1 MILLARALRLAALI
15 LAFTALPQFAAAKTI
30 LVFAP
35 HPDDESLIAAGRVRA
50 AVLAG
55 DTVKIVV
62 VTNGDAQT
70 GGVDTGLRREGE
82 SVAAAQLLGL
92 TEQDVIFLGYPDAS
106 MLDIYNAASP
116 TAVITSAAGQTQ
128 TYGNRGLGGKDF
140 HSFRFGKPA
149 PYNRVSVQQDMSTLL
164 QDYSPDEIY
173 TFTNFDTHPD
183 HHATA
188 LFVTDALVAQKRS
201 GSALATKLYQGIV
214 WAPTGDTWPDAGGCA
229 PDTPF
234 TAPQMQTQLEWK
246 RTWRAVVDANL
257 KCRAIDAYASQVTTH
272 YLSFARMDEFF
283 WMSDVGANLAITAT
297 VTASSE
303 NSAAN
308 QGRLKAV
315 DGVIDGAPND
325 AAREWVSAN
334 QLAGA
339 WIQLD
344 WSAPVSVAQV
354 NLYDRP
360 DGSENVLAGTLSFS
374 DGTSIA
380 VGALPTDGKARPVTF
395 APKTVTWVRFTINQA
410 QGTATGLSEIQ
421 VLGLP
426 AQSSAN
432 VAPHFIEGPGDNG
445 DKAIT
450 STQTATFS
458 VLANDLNG
466 DAVQYE
472 WTADGGTIQ
481 GNGAS
486 AVFTPPAVAHLTVFT
501 ISARIFDGR
510 GGSTTNVGFV
520 TVTPAADALSVS
532 PSAVVGGNNAQGT
545 VTLANAAPAGGLS
558 VPLSSS
564 NPAAAQI
571 PASVQVPAGATS
583 ASFPVSTSSVTART
597 TVTLSATINGT
608 ARTATLDVTPRS
620 SVIPSGNLLL
630 SPDSIGDPNWP
641 IFGTT
646 LSTTLNFAPAPDG
659 TQSATR
665 AVATQPGGHAL
676 VQQVAVAAST
686 SYTLSFWAR
695 SNGGTAAAYSVFC
708 NSIGSDIIAP
718 TSYIGSIN
726 STGWTQVSATFTT
739 PAGCTSIN
747 VYVLRDSGVPV
758 DVLLWRAVLVPTSA
772 VTPVLSVL
780 AVTPASLTGG
790 ASASG
795 TVTLSGAAPAGGA
808 QVTLSSSSPAAAVP
822 ASVTVPAGAASAI
835 FSVTTSAVA
844 TSTAVT
850 ISGSFGGDT
859 QSASLTVLP
868 PAVSALIIVGTRA
881 LGGVEG
887 AAATVSLSGPAPA
900 GGAVVTLSSDS
911 AAASVPA
918 SVTIPAGATSG
929 NFNVTTIPVATPTT
943 ATISASYGGATRT
956 GTLTVMPPE
965 VASVNV
971 SPSSVTGGTAVTGT
985 VNLTGPAPAGGAQ
998 VTLSDNSAAASV
1010 PASVTV
1016 AAGARSASFS
1026 IGTSAVAGNTAVT
1039 VSASYGG
1046 ATRTVTLTVLP
1057 AVLVSLTLNPTS
1069 VVGGPL
1075 VGNSTG
1081 TVTLNGPAPA
1091 GGAVVALS
1099 DNNAACST
1107 PFTVTIP
1114 AGGTSATFTVATGLV
1129 VVTTTCTVTGTYLGA
1144 SQSANLQIS
1153 L

>member
-1 MILLARALRLAALI
+1 MNLLNRAVCLGALLLAFAV
-15 LAFTALPQFAAAKTI
+15 LPQFAAAKTI
-30 LVFAP
+30 LIFAP

-116 TAVITSAAGQTQ
+116 TAVITSAAGQTR

-140 HSFRFGKPA
+140 HSFRFGSPA

-188 LFVTDALVAQKRS
+188 LFVTDALVALKRS

-257 KCRAIDAYASQVTTH
+257 KCRAIDTYASQVTTH
-272 YLSFARMDEFF
+272 YLSFARKDEFF

-360 DGSENVLAGTLSFS
+360 DASENVLAGTLSFS

-380 VGALPTDGKARPVTF
+380 VGALPTDGKTLPVTF

-426 AQSSAN
+426 AQSTAN
-432 VAPHFIEGPGDNG
+432 VAPHFLEGPGDNG

-450 STQTATFS
+450 STQTANFS

-472 WTADGGTIQ
+472 WTADGGTIL
-481 GNGAS
+481 GNGAT
-486 AVFTPPAVAHLTVFT
+486 AVFTPPAVAHVTVFT

-583 ASFPVSTSSVTART
+583 ASFPVSTSTVTART

-608 ARTATLDVTPRS
+608 ARTATLDVTPKS
-620 SVIPSGNLLL
+620 SAVPSGNLLL
-630 SPDSIGDPNWP
+630 SPDSIGDPNWM

-646 LSTTLNFAPAPDG
+646 LSTTLNFASAADG
-659 TQSATR
+659 TQNATR

-695 SNGGTAAAYSVFC
+695 NNGGTAAAYSVFC
-708 NSIGSDIIAP
+708 NSSGTDIIAP

-747 VYVLRDSGVPV
+747 VYMLRDSGVPV

-772 VTPVLSVL
+772 ATPALSAL
-780 AVTPASLTGG
+780 ALTPASVTGG

-795 TVTLSGAAPAGGA
+795 TVTLNGAAPAGGA

-822 ASVTVPAGAASAI
+822 ASVTVPAGETSAS
-835 FSVTTSAVA
+835 FSVTTSTVA
-844 TSTAVT
+844 TSTTVT
-850 ISGSFGGDT
+850 ISGSLGGGT
-859 QSASLTVLP
+859 QSASLSVVPPSVSVL
-868 PAVSALIIVGTRA
+868 
-881 LGGVEG
+881 
-887 AAATVSLSGPAPA
+887 SLSQASVTGGSPVTGTVVLDGPAPA
-900 GGAVVTLSSDS
+900 GGAQVALSSS
-911 AAASVPA
+911 NPAASAPA
-918 SVTIPAGATSG
+918 SVTIAAGGTSATFSITTTAVATSAS
-929 NFNVTTIPVATPTT
+929 VS
-943 ATISASYGGATRT
+943 ISASYGGRT
-956 GTLTVMPPE
+956 QTVSLSVLPP
-965 VASVNV
+965 VVSSLSV
-971 SPSSVTGGTAVTGT
+971 SPASVTGGTAATGSVT
-985 VNLTGPAPAGGAQ
+985 LSGPAPAGGAQ
-998 VTLSDNSAAASV
+998 VTLSDNSGAASV

-1016 AAGARSASFS
+1016 AAGATSASFS
-1026 IGTSAVAGNTAVT
+1026 IGTSAVAGNTVVT
-1039 VSASYGG
+1039 VSASSGG
-1046 ATRTVTLTVLP
+1046 ATRTASLTVLP

-1081 TVTLNGPAPA
+1081 TVRLNGPAPA

-1114 AGGTSATFTVATGLV
+1114 AGGTSATFTVATGIV